1 MNNVIMQPG
10 IISLQFCFLILK
22 HDSKKKK
29 MIATFAKYLF

>member
-29 MIATFAKYLF
+29 NDSNIC